1 MKRVFFNG
9 GQNEKNK
16 GIFSHD
22 FGGNYAHA
30 VKAAKS
36 NP

>member
-22 FGGNYAHA
+22 FGGNGLMLMR
-30 VKAAKS
+30 
-36 NP
+36 